1 LSTGTGGWN
10 ELLFWTDIKPL
21 NITILEQGGERVG
34 FFDIHREEEVLRLR
48 NIQLRRDFHGRGVG
62 RWMLER
68 VEEEALRT
76 GARRIA
82 LSVFLDNPA
91 VGFYEKLGFTEVSRK
106 GSVLAMEKPVR
117 GAV

>member
-1 LSTGTGGWN
+1 MAEPKDQTEEITARRCTIEDFPFVHDLSRENMKEFVDRHWGGWN

-21 NITILEQGGERVG
+21 NITILERGGERVG

-76 GARRIA
+76 GARR
-82 LSVFLDNPA
+82 
-91 VGFYEKLGFTEVSRK
+91 
-106 GSVLAMEKPVR
+106 
-117 GAV
+117 